1 MIIFKTTKHLK
12 SRYRPCENCP
22 IYIKSRNI
30 VKKKSGKNRENYQ
43 QNWEK
48 SELSN

>member
-22 IYIKSRNI
+22 IYIKSRNM
-30 VKKKSGKNRENYQ
+30 VKEIGKKSGKLST
-43 QNWEK
+43 K
-48 SELSN
+48 SGKIGTFK